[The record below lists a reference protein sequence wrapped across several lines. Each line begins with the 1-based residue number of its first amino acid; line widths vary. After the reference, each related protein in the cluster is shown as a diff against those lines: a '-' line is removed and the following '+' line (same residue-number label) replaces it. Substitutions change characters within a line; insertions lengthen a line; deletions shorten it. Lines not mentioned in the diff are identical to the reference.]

1 MLIWSRAGACN
12 GWLRLKW
19 SQPAQ
24 GFHLRTHP
32 PISPN
37 LHEKK
42 IAIPQAE
49 AELQNTR
56 TNAALTTALRM
67 IQNKKLEIAR
77 LVGTTQV
84 LTQQNEPSVRAS
96 DRKLYEMLHAD
107 LVEAADSLKKAEEA
121 TTALVIGKQAL
132 GWMNQKTD
140 YLQSLAGSMEDLKS
154 HQGSLGILL

>member
-1 MLIWSRAGACN
+1 
-12 GWLRLKW
+12 
-19 SQPAQ
+19 
-24 GFHLRTHP
+24 
-32 PISPN
+32 
-37 LHEKK
+37 
-42 IAIPQAE
+42 
-49 AELQNTR
+49 
-56 TNAALTTALRM
+56 M
-67 IQNKKLEIAR
+67 IQNKTLEIAR